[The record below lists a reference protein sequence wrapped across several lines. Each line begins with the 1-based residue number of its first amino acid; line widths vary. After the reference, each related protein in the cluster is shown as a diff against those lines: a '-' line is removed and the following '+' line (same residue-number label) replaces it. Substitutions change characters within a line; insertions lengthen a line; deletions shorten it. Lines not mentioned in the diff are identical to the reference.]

1 MHRLLVAV
9 DGSQQAE
16 RAVRYLIGL
25 IRDGGLLGGD
35 GEVHLINVQSEPSSK
50 IKSSVPA
57 AEVDRYFQGQSDDAC
72 RVAENLLRAEGVTF
86 QRHDRK
92 GPAAET
98 IVECAQELR
107 CDSILMG
114 THGAG
119 FISGMFM
126 GSVANKVIHLTE
138 VPVTLVK

>member
-1 MHRLLVAV
+1 M
-9 DGSQQAE
+9 
-16 RAVRYLIGL
+16 
-25 IRDGGLLGGD
+25 LGRD

-50 IKSSVPA
+50 IKNSVPA
-57 AEVDRYFQGQSDDAC
+57 AELDRYFQGQSDEAC
-72 RVAENLLRAEGVTF
+72 RVAEDLLRAEGVPF
-86 QRHDRK
+86 RRHDRK

-119 FISGMFM
+119 FISGMVL